1 MENSIAQQL
10 VKMQVKILEKIQ
22 EEGLGNIGETAEAL
36 REPALRTVEEIQ
48 NVLEK
53 TPPELASDVYERGIV
68 MSGGGSLLFGLD
80 ELLREKT
87 GIGVI
92 MADDPLTVVC
102 IGTGKY
108 MEMNL
113 H

>member
-1 MENSIAQQL
+1 
-10 VKMQVKILEKIQ
+10 
-22 EEGLGNIGETAEAL
+22 
-36 REPALRTVEEIQ
+36 
-48 NVLEK
+48 
-53 TPPELASDVYERGIV
+53 

-108 MEMNL
+108 MEMSL